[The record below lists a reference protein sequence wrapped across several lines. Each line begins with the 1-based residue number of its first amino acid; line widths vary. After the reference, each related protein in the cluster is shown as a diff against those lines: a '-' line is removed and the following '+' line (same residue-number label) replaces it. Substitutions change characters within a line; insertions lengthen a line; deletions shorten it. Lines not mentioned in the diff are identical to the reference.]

1 MHPVAGSPRPS
12 ARGEKNH
19 QGWGPGA
26 TAPGG
31 FGRSPGLLVGVGL
44 FGEGAEG
51 GFGFAAGLFPVS
63 DGAEGD
69 AQVFGEGGLGQV

>member
-1 MHPVAGSPRPS
+1 M
-12 ARGEKNH
+12 
-19 QGWGPGA
+19 
-26 TAPGG
+26 
-31 FGRSPGLLVGVGL
+31 LVGVGL